1 MKILRFFPIRVQ
13 GFAAIGCMAM
23 RVILSFILLV
33 SGALRPAVAQE
44 VTLHFPRFAGKAWD
58 VVIPRGERQDT
69 VLSGSI
75 APDGRSIL
83 RIPEAYRH
91 HRGICRWMLRDGG
104 GLDMVVNGEDFA
116 VECLS
121 GEPDEDNIKYK
132 GSAENAFLVGNHGAQ
147 EALLKKY
154 AAVTLLAEA
163 YGSGHPLHA
172 AALEEKAR
180 LESVWKTFRSD
191 VAASPLYAARF
202 REIVDLT
209 RGITDGLGQGERQ
222 KAEEM
227 DDFISRRMS
236 WEALYT
242 SNHWNAVIYQWVRM
256 HSEAI
261 RSDGE
266 LLGSA
271 RRILTRITAPEIY
284 TSFCEVMARYFV
296 REGKDSLL
304 GVLSPEVR
312 ASGRLSRFD
321 GMLAQFGA
329 PRTGDLAPDLYL
341 SSHPGN
347 RQEEAGPAVRYRSA
361 ELSMSRSLLVFY
373 QSGCG
378 PCEQTMGR
386 LVALHPFFQKEGI
399 RLISLSADTDR
410 KLFQDAAR
418 GYPWSDKYCDER
430 GFRGPNFERYGVAG
444 TPTLFL
450 LDSGGR
456 IVLRTEDLSEVLERV
471 ARAGS

>member
-1 MKILRFFPIRVQ
+1 MRILRIYSRGVE
-13 GFAAIGCMAM
+13 GFAVMECMAM
-23 RVILSFILLV
+23 HAFLSFCLML
-33 SGALRPAVAQE
+33 SGAFRPAVAQE
-44 VTLHFPRFAGKAWD
+44 VKLHFPRFAGKAWD
-58 VVIPRGERQDT
+58 LVIPRGERQDT

-75 APDGRSIL
+75 APDGRSVL
-83 RIPEAYRH
+83 RIPEAYRQ
-91 HRGICRWMLRDGG
+91 HRGIWRWMLRDGG

-121 GEPDEDNIKYK
+121 EEPNEDNIEYK
-132 GSAENAFLVGNHGAQ
+132 GSAENAFLVVNHGEQ
-147 EALLKKY
+147 EAILKKY

-163 YGSGHPLHA
+163 YGSGHPLHS

-180 LESVWKTFRSD
+180 LESAWKTFRSD
-191 VAASPLYAARF
+191 LAASPLYAARF

-209 RGITDGLGQGERQ
+209 RGITDGLGQGEALNA
-222 KAEEM
+222 AEIEA
-227 DDFISRRMS
+227 FISRRMS

-242 SNHWNAVIYQWVRM
+242 SNHWNAVIYNWVRM

-271 RRILTRITAPEIY
+271 RRILSRISDPEIY
-284 TSFCEVMARYFV
+284 TSFCDVMARYFV

-304 GVLSPEVR
+304 GVLSTEVR

-329 PRTGDLAPDLYL
+329 PRTGDPAPDLYL
-341 SSHPGN
+341 LPLQGN
-347 RQEEAGPAVRYRSA
+347 RSGEAGPAVRHRSA
-361 ELSMSRSLLVFY
+361 ELSKSRSLLVFY

-410 KLFQDAAR
+410 KVFQDAAH
-418 GYPWSDKYCDER
+418 GHPWPDKYCDER
-430 GFRGPNFERYGVAG
+430 GFRGTNFERYGVAG

-450 LDSGGR
+450 LDGGGR
-456 IVLRTEDLSEVLERV
+456 IVLRTADLSEVLEKV
-471 ARAGS
+471 SRAGT